1 MKILVSGLINTETTA
16 EVRGF
21 PIKYY
26 PIDYPF
32 FGVGISASGVALN
45 LAKALTALGDEIR
58 LCSMTGDDISSKI
71 IFEELQKS
79 GIVTDNI
86 AKTLLQTPQSAVLYD
101 ENGRRQIYC
110 DLKDIQEKKYSF
122 SPNLLN
128 DVDAVMACNINFN
141 RPLLELAKKQNKLI
155 ATDVHVLSD
164 TDDEYNRDFLN
175 AADILFLSNDG
186 IQDDSRSFLLS
197 LAARY
202 PAEII
207 VLGMG
212 SEGAL
217 MYLREGNAFVQQPAC
232 NIGGA
237 VNTVG
242 AGDALFAAFVHF
254 YLKGMSPDMALKN
267 AQLFAALKIR
277 CSGASNGFVSEEEL
291 LKQMSESECSLE

>member
-1 MKILVSGLINTETTA
+1 MKVLVSGLINTEATTK
-16 EVRGF
+16 VRGF
-21 PIKYY
+21 PIEYY

-45 LAKALTALGDEIR
+45 LAKALTALGDDVR
-58 LCSMTGDDISSKI
+58 LCSMTGDDISSRI

-79 GIVTDNI
+79 GIATDNI
-86 AKTLLQTPQSAVLYD
+86 VKSLSQTPQSVVLYD

-110 DLKDIQEKKYSF
+110 DLKDIQDKEYSF
-122 SPNLLN
+122 SPDLLN

-141 RPLLELAKKQNKLI
+141 RPLLELTKKQNKLI

-164 TDDEYNRDFLN
+164 PDDEYNRAFLN
-175 AADILFLSNDG
+175 AADILFLSDEG
-186 IQDDSRSFLLS
+186 IKDDSRSFLLS

-217 MYLREGNAFVQQPAC
+217 MYLRKGNSFVQQPAC
-232 NIGGA
+232 GIGGA

-242 AGDALFAAFVHF
+242 AGDALFSSFVHF
-254 YLKGMSPDMALKN
+254 FLKGQTPDTALRN
-267 AQLFAALKIR
+267 AQMFAALKIR
-277 CSGASNGFVSEEEL
+277 RSGASNGFVSEEEL
-291 LKQMSESECSLE
+291 LKQAPEL